1 MLLITSLCQVQFNFI
16 IMKKLTDYAIDKLIR
31 EELEPFMQNDPM
43 IYQQNNDP
51 MLNGPVQEEPH
62 ETLDKDDK
70 LYTKLEN
77 IIKGN
82 KQRISL
88 DSICG
93 VKDINPDGTKND
105 EYGYYIAKFY
115 GGLNGSG
122 KWKNYVDEIKKLF
135 TSLKDSWLI
144 DLENDCCDDVW
155 VLRIGFRK

>member
-1 MLLITSLCQVQFNFI
+1 
-16 IMKKLTDYAIDKLIR
+16 MKKLTDYAIDKLIH

-51 MLNGPVQEEPH
+51 MLNSSICEEPY

-70 LYTKLEN
+70 LYSMLED

-82 KQRISL
+82 KQHISL
-88 DSICG
+88 DSICDI
-93 VKDINPDGTKND
+93 KDFNHDGTKND
-105 EYGYYIAKFY
+105 EYRYYIAKFH

-144 DLENDCCDDVW
+144 DLENDCYNDVW